1 MFTRLAVAIGLSGVG
16 DAIPYEDTKL
26 TLRNRHGLTLR
37 IEQVRL
43 SGGRRGIPNAKN
55 DGAVHG
61 SSRAQQGAIWII
73 DPSLI
78 ADGSGNSARL
88 AEAER

>member
-1 MFTRLAVAIGLSGVG
+1 MFARLTVAIRLGGVG
-16 DAIPYEDTKL
+16 DAISHEDTKL

-37 IEQVRL
+37 IEQIRL
-43 SGGRRGIPNAKN
+43 SGGRGRIPNTKN
-55 DGAVHG
+55 DGTVHG
-61 SSRAQQGAIWII
+61 SSRPQQGAIWII

-78 ADGSGNSARL
+78 ADGPGDSARL

>member
-1 MFTRLAVAIGLSGVG
+1 MFARLAVAISLSGIG
-16 DAIPYEDTKL
+16 DTIPYEDTKL
-26 TLRNRHGLTLR
+26 ALRNRHGLTLR

-43 SGGRRGIPNAKN
+43 SGGRGRIPNTEN

-61 SSRAQQGAIWII
+61 SSCAQQGAIWII

-78 ADGSGNSARL
+78 ADGSGDSARL